1 MLYSTSFSQN
11 KDRKV
16 FVEWTTWTLIQTIPS
31 LTYSQDRNESDSR
44 MQFGLRWHVTPVN
57 YSFNANEM
65 VSPVQFFKVN
75 PLRRYGGSVELFLQ
89 PEWTTGHFQ
98 YSNLKRFGLSTGARV
113 FIPAVEYGEYLSFS
127 LGGKYKIR
135 KDKSGTERN
144 TYAAEVGVYS
154 LFGIF
159 GFQFNYNFSKES
171 RYNFGLYF
179 KYY

>member
-1 MLYSTSFSQN
+1 MLYSTSFPQS

-16 FVEWTTWTLIQTIPS
+16 FVEWTTWALIQTIPS
-31 LTYSQDRNESDSR
+31 LAYFQDRNDIDSR
-44 MQFGLRWHVTPVN
+44 LQFGLRWHVTPVN

-89 PEWTTGHFQ
+89 PEWATGHFH

-127 LGGKYKIR
+127 IGGKYKLR
-135 KDKSGTERN
+135 KDKSGIEKN
-144 TYAAEVGVYS
+144 TFAAEMGVYS

-159 GFQFNYNFSKES
+159 GLQFNYNFSKES
-171 RYNFGLYF
+171 RYNIGLYF

>member
-1 MLYSTSFSQN
+1 MLYSTSFPQS
-11 KDRKV
+11 KDRNV
-16 FVEWTTWTLIQTIPS
+16 FIEWTTWTFIQTIPS
-31 LTYSQDRNESDSR
+31 LTYFQDRDEIDSR
-44 MQFGLRWHVTPVN
+44 LQFGLRWHVTPVN

-89 PEWTTGHFQ
+89 PEWATSNFH

-135 KDKSGTERN
+135 KDKSGMEKN
-144 TYAAEVGVYS
+144 TYAVEMGVYS